1 MGLSTLAVELISVL
15 ALVMGSSFHEASHA
29 LAAHLCGDDTAK
41 EAGRLTLNPLSHIDP
56 VGSVLLPAAQVF
68 LHGPIIAF
76 AKPVPS
82 TPYRLKNRKT
92 DEAIVAVAG
101 PLSNLVQAL
110 LCAALYQ
117 AAKAAYLSCFAEGW
131 LCVAQALSVF
141 VYVNLMLC
149 FFNLLPIPPLDGS
162 KVIGIFLPVEAR
174 ERFYVIERYAMLVL
188 IVVLWVLP
196 SVAGID
202 LIGSYLDAT
211 ALPLYD
217 VLCA

>member
-56 VGSVLLPAAQVF
+56 VGSVLLPVAQVF

-76 AKPVPS
+76 AKPVPYN
-82 TPYRLKNRKT
+82 PYRLKNRKT

-117 AAKAAYLSCFAEGW
+117 AAKAAYLSSFAEGW

-162 KVIGIFLPVEAR
+162 KVIGIFLPIEAR

-188 IVVLWVLP
+188 IVLLWVLP

-202 LIGSYLDAT
+202 LMGSYLDAT